1 MTRAITTPSRN
12 WPQLSWKASALST
25 RNWGWHASTIDNKK
39 SVPYSYILVKAKDIN
54 RSRPIVS
61 YFNHPLKKTFN
72 YASRGL
78 SFILKNSNMKSFT
91 LWACKDMTSTL
102 KKYQRDMRTLF
113 GANTRLMAYCA
124 DIKNMYTELPHD
136 VILDAIRFAL
146 QHCRDT
152 NRRARRRAL
161 TFELRTRGTISFGK
175 TCTSDS
181 TTHACLTF
189 EQIYKICRFDVT
201 HATFSTLGQ
210 CVRQILGVPMGSPGS
225 PAYAICLCMFYEHKF
240 HQSLYD

>member
-1 MTRAITTPSRN
+1 
-12 WPQLSWKASALST
+12 
-25 RNWGWHASTIDNKK
+25 
-39 SVPYSYILVKAKDIN
+39 
-54 RSRPIVS
+54 
-61 YFNHPLKKTFN
+61 
-72 YASRGL
+72 
-78 SFILKNSNMKSFT
+78 MKSFT

-175 TCTSDS
+175 PCTSDS
-181 TTHACLTF
+181 TTHA
-189 EQIYKICRFDVT
+189 
-201 HATFSTLGQ
+201 
-210 CVRQILGVPMGSPGS
+210 
-225 PAYAICLCMFYEHKF
+225 
-240 HQSLYD
+240 